1 MGVLIGE
8 REGGNGVSVGMIG
21 VVFVFCGRGIN
32 CAGLCLFWT
41 GDFSVVFSP
50 LMLRYGGCLCGFFWM
65 FFLPLFS
72 W

>member
-1 MGVLIGE
+1 MKERGVMVFL
-8 REGGNGVSVGMIG
+8 MIG

-50 LMLRYGGCLCGFFWM
+50 LC
-65 FFLPLFS
+65 
-72 W
+72 